1 MIATEY
7 DLFIGLGNEMVHHPV
22 CQYYPLL
29 PAIEDMGCTVAGW
42 KRHYRPHLDSYPL
55 VVQR

>member
-7 DLFIGLGNEMVHHPV
+7 DLFICLGDEMVYYPI

-29 PAIEDMGCTVAGW
+29 PAIEDMGCIMVRWTRYHRSDLG
-42 KRHYRPHLDSYPL
+42 SYPL
-55 VVQR
+55 VFQR